1 MVKSD
6 EIIKTMEQ
14 YFSTDG
20 KMHYFGDDTAVTWL
34 NSVFASSIPYVGDAP
49 DMFFKKGELV
59 IIIEHFEFDCYRA
72 TKKGSSF
79 RREEARI
86 QRAFDST
93 PMSGNSLMI
102 HDEIH
107 GQSSYADYLNNVK
120 RSFAEHYA
128 RIDQYIENLTEAG
141 AITVASTVKVVF
153 LIDDVSPLGSIM
165 IDNDAP
171 WGSDATCIIELS
183 RCKEFL
189 DLLSSSPKVDYVIA
203 CSSFGS
209 KRIVWFIDR
218 DNIQEYYDHV
228 ADYES
233 MSFLQTNPFVLTGK
247 MLIPNEEI
255 NRQSSVDD
263 EQ

>member
-1 MVKSD
+1 MAKGEEV
-6 EIIKTMEQ
+6 IRTLQQ

-20 KMHYFGDDTAVTWL
+20 IMQYCGDDSAVTWL
-34 NSVFASSIPYVGDAP
+34 NSIFASSVPYIGDSP
-49 DMFFKKGELV
+49 DMFFKKDDLV
-59 IIIEHFEFDCYRA
+59 IIIEHFEFDCYHA

-86 QRAFDST
+86 QREFDST

-107 GQSSYADYLNNVK
+107 GQSSYTDYLNNVK

-141 AITVASTVKVVF
+141 AITKVSIVKVVF

-165 IDNDAP
+165 IDNNAP
-171 WGSDATCIIELS
+171 WGSDATRIIELS
-183 RCKEFL
+183 RCKVFL

-209 KRIVWFIDR
+209 NRTVWLIDR
-218 DNIQEYYDHV
+218 DNIQDYYKHV
-228 ADYES
+228 VDYES
-233 MSFLQTNPFVLTGK
+233 MDFFQTNPFVLTGK
-247 MLIPNEEI
+247 MLIPDEEI
-255 NRQSSVDD
+255 NRQGSVDN
-263 EQ
+263 ER